1 MAMAMAIITAT
12 IVVLCSSSLTVTRLQ
27 DILFDDALGGLAK
40 KSGLG
45 SISTLFAPRQSGLL
59 KTAQN
64 CYRESR
70 GG

>member
-12 IVVLCSSSLTVTRLQ
+12 IVVLCSSSLTVTWLQ

-45 SISTLFAPRQSGLL
+45 SIFNLICASSIRL
-59 KTAQN
+59 
-64 CYRESR
+64 Y
-70 GG
+70 